1 MGIESFLLASC
12 VRAIIGQRLVRILCE
27 HCKEPR
33 AVSAA
38 EIADDH
44 RYAALGIRAG
54 DVIHHPKGC
63 DWCAF
68 TGFRGRKGVFEVLE
82 VTPQVRRG
90 IGPKAD
96 AIDLERVARDAGMVT
111 MTEDG
116 IEKCRAGLTT
126 VDEVFRVTA
135 SL

>member
-1 MGIESFLLASC
+1 MTIDTRRSAFA
-12 VRAIIGQRLVRILCE
+12 RAMSSTTRRVAIGAPSR
-27 HCKEPR
+27 
-33 AVSAA
+33 VS
-38 EIADDH
+38 
-44 RYAALGIRAG
+44 
-54 DVIHHPKGC
+54 
-63 DWCAF
+63 
-68 TGFRGRKGVFEVLE
+68 RGRKGVFEVLE